1 MKSRMLNRLIAALLC
16 FAMLLP
22 NFTGL
27 VTAVDSVKAQSV
39 QTNNKW
45 VPVSDPFAAGEI
57 PAYQTAGA
65 VTPNAL
71 VTDCGNGVTRDQ
83 AKSYLKMV
91 TGTTDLEFL
100 AFKAAMVSAGFTITA
115 SRNMPGSQDYNIF
128 YRFLSPG
135 KNYVV
140 TAYYVAKLGE
150 AHIVADTGEDA
161 VKSFSTGFV
170 YNSKT
175 NEVAQTM
182 MTMYGLSMSQNGY
195 DGQLTTS
202 AYNDDLKRNCGALIV
217 IRMPDNSLFVNDGGD
232 VQQWS
237 DEACADFMAFCR
249 ELTGKQEGEKV
260 VINSWF
266 ISHAHSDH
274 YNGIPRFFAK
284 YHDQIDILNVMYN
297 IDDERANTTRDMT
310 DVLNMVAAYF
320 PSAKYYKPHTG
331 DHFDIAGV
339 EFDVLYTQEDRF
351 YPGADGNLNIGD
363 VSLKTSDG
371 GTYRD
376 YLYNNAELLQTDFN
390 DTSTVLRVT
399 FPETFTGGDAVT
411 SNLYADVNLGDTT
424 IRDMWPVETLAS
436 DIMMVPHHGHDAH
449 PELVA
454 ASKSSVYLFT
464 QAKMAI
470 YGPNGIVDEDVDQDG
485 TYRPKL
491 VQNFIAMNDQ
501 DADGDGKA
509 DGYFETTAAHKTYWE
524 GTETACILFGEDT
537 TFQNKPTGLTEDPE
551 SPNGFTVY
559 TAEAKQFRYTGWS
572 VIPDVFT
579 GESVTTNEVSTT
591 THIFPLIGV
600 KLDTDDVNDNI
611 LTAGS
616 LYAIVHDKT
625 DQLMSYDVLMSTK
638 SAPALAQSI
647 KVGTVAQALA
657 GKVESHYR
665 KVDGEIVDARLY
677 VSHDRR
683 NDVLWELNF
692 TNPLTDETITY
703 TNGSP
708 KFGGVTAEYFN
719 RSIWYKGTQSEAQ
732 PFWELTESTVDGSFR
747 FLQPHRASVI
757 HNKLD
762 PNDKLGNGGIGT
774 YNIRIEFFDEENGT
788 VRDGI
793 KEQIDTC
800 VIYYSSGSDDFRF
813 LTVDAEGNW
822 IRKQYTTVA
831 DVKADLENLKLRLYR
846 YNPSDTYSN
855 KTVAVEGPMDYTV
868 LKGLAAE
875 TLAKEISSVIRV
887 MDTSRNNLPIAFSGT
902 TAKVGYY
909 WLDMS
914 NYDGLNNC
922 TVSVMY
928 CNDDGSSTKITE
940 LTINMIDSYE
950 MYAAYNDDDTVYAG
964 SKYGSKYGFM
974 YVGENVIY
982 EEVVN
987 HTIVMDMLVS
997 VKDHQN
1003 GYTTTNINIT
1013 PNMLVDDDGN
1023 AVDFST
1029 PGIYPNL
1036 SLVYDGEVID
1046 TGYTIQVSQSD
1057 SSLQYPSAGAV
1068 GSVTVN
1074 KQGTTGEKNFLS
1086 TGVANIQLSANSIPE
1101 EKGVDLVV
1109 VLDLSGSMTKEVNS
1123 NNNAADYSDTRM
1135 AVMEESLREM
1145 IATLQGSGK
1154 DVRIAMSD
1162 FGDLDHY
1169 TFPGAVTTNSNFH
1182 RPYYDINKDLSVNIA
1197 YEFFNHLNFFISR
1210 NADGTVD
1217 FDAGIYE
1224 TSNKKYNMAHSQY
1237 TGVVTPT
1244 VYTGTGEISAEAFVS
1259 VDTLGS
1265 EAMTSL
1271 IAKLD
1276 ENVEASLGTNYDIG
1290 LEYAYRL
1297 GHAIRKE
1304 NEANGQDRELV
1315 CIFLSDGAAIQ
1326 YNYFAGRTASTS
1338 WRDILN
1344 GVPDEVTSL
1353 SDYYADQS
1361 NWPEELENISRVM
1374 LELLATKA
1382 GNQGF
1387 SQLLTNEF
1395 RTRSSHEYFRY
1406 YLKNDKNLTAGY
1418 TYRYFYTYMDHQGY
1432 ELDWP
1437 FLQKLAKANG
1447 LDNFERGEKGF
1458 NYTYVD
1464 AEGVTHTVTDDNV
1477 LQPLIDLFTDKS
1489 TPVYTTD
1496 EAGNQVVN
1504 YYTSKL
1510 KSPDYFNKGNP
1521 DYQGPEYEYT
1531 SAYYRYPK
1539 FNGTIITDGS
1549 VSYTDQLFAAMESV
1563 GYPCDWNLYAD
1574 LVFVNKEAI
1583 DNALDPD
1590 DLKDPLDEEDP
1601 TKHQDIESTDLRN
1614 LIQKIKTPTGTENG
1628 VYQTLSPYAYFY
1640 NAEGKN
1646 WWAEAIKG
1654 NTDQLYPVINKY
1666 ALENNPNWT
1675 DAYYGDVRNRFTTG
1689 TGLALDG
1696 QDFISG
1702 FAGLDMALY
1711 TVSFAIADDRLLT
1724 SQTAENVLKNIA
1736 TGPNYFYSAASG
1748 EKLTEALNSI
1758 VSTLTASATR
1768 AWFTDTM
1775 GPDFDLSTEKTVL
1788 SHDGVWV
1795 TVNGNP
1801 TVKVME
1807 YDLVEITDAQGNTT
1821 FVRAETPRVL
1831 ETVTFEDIDG
1841 DGDVDAWSDQV
1852 YTTSEV
1858 NGVIVHNKVDIWNE
1872 ETGLISAKK
1881 FYYNANTD
1889 KSVTLPFGAEG
1900 SYSLPAETFFWIIG
1914 VLGET
1919 EIVLEYQVYLTGSI
1933 EGDRLLTSEDY
1944 YHATN
1949 TNAVL
1954 HYINYLGQDSTL
1966 DTISPKYPWG
1976 DAKLG
1981 YGYYLVNEQGQML
1994 ANRLT
1999 GETTT
2004 DFSKAIRLTRPVY
2017 EYLTWNAD
2025 NTLLSGSVAANT
2037 HRPDGRTLFSPQAA
2051 YTTDLTFD
2059 GSGSW
2064 TITDTTNTT
2073 YVVLDGTAYN
2083 ANQNFA
2089 AGAYA
2094 NAETV
2099 VWFAIVDRSPATA
2112 PDTVVVDYGIPVDID
2127 VSSNDELIG
2136 KKGNLAALGKSDLS
2150 IAYSGNT
2157 LTGGYSADPYPGTY
2171 GDATIEN
2178 GKVHYELTTME
2189 MSGSEQFNYAL
2200 YYTPAGTE
2208 TDVYAGY
2215 YYSTVTVIPAT
2226 SIYFEDDFAQYHTYN
2241 YDSSKAKFVLSDENK
2256 WTVAKDENFDSL
2268 QGAHQDEDRPG
2279 SAILPE
2285 IDADNIYGFDSA
2297 YENCS
2302 MYSLG
2307 SSKKFTA
2314 NATYAGAVNF
2324 SFYGTG
2330 FDVVSLTS
2338 SDTGTIIVDVY
2349 NAEGYVQDQ
2358 STPIKSL
2365 IVDTYYGY
2373 TYDKENDE
2381 WVVTPNS
2388 DTLYQV
2394 PVMKVSDLQY
2404 GHYTAVITVSYA
2416 SFFDHNTADA
2426 SYDFYMDAVRIYDP
2440 ADNDGSN
2447 DAEAGGAYVEDGE
2460 FAPVYKEL
2468 RNILITERE
2477 FYDSTANLGDGYLHG
2492 AVFIDGI
2499 PVLNEDNY
2507 DTSFKKDPPE
2517 IGTYLNYGPNNE
2529 VYLAPGQAIA
2539 FELNSVEGL
2548 KAVHLAMKS
2557 TGGTAKIKMFS
2568 AAVNIS
2574 DVSGMEIG
2582 TATDRYYD
2590 LTELIG
2596 KTVIIANVGTAA
2608 DGILSITNL
2617 KFTAD
2622 PNAAQITSVDDVV
2635 VFSMRSA
2642 SRALKALTP
2651 GDKEQGNVPGEN
2663 IPGTGDQ
2670 EQLMIS
2676 LIVLACLSMTA
2687 VVLLVHMDRRLV
2699 KRRKTR

>member
-1 MKSRMLNRLIAALLC
+1 M
-16 FAMLLP
+16 
-22 NFTGL
+22 
-27 VTAVDSVKAQSV
+27 
-39 QTNNKW
+39 
-45 VPVSDPFAAGEI
+45 
-57 PAYQTAGA
+57 
-65 VTPNAL
+65 
-71 VTDCGNGVTRDQ
+71 
-83 AKSYLKMV
+83 
-91 TGTTDLEFL
+91 
-100 AFKAAMVSAGFTITA
+100 ITA
-115 SRNMPGSQDYNIF
+115 
-128 YRFLSPG
+128 
-135 KNYVV
+135 
-140 TAYYVAKLGE
+140 
-150 AHIVADTGEDA
+150 
-161 VKSFSTGFV
+161 
-170 YNSKT
+170 
-175 NEVAQTM
+175 
-182 MTMYGLSMSQNGY
+182 
-195 DGQLTTS
+195 
-202 AYNDDLKRNCGALIV
+202 
-217 IRMPDNSLFVNDGGD
+217 
-232 VQQWS
+232 
-237 DEACADFMAFCR
+237 
-249 ELTGKQEGEKV
+249 
-260 VINSWF
+260 
-266 ISHAHSDH
+266 
-274 YNGIPRFFAK
+274 
-284 YHDQIDILNVMYN
+284 
-297 IDDERANTTRDMT
+297 
-310 DVLNMVAAYF
+310 
-320 PSAKYYKPHTG
+320 
-331 DHFDIAGV
+331 
-339 EFDVLYTQEDRF
+339 
-351 YPGADGNLNIGD
+351 
-363 VSLKTSDG
+363 
-371 GTYRD
+371 
-376 YLYNNAELLQTDFN
+376 
-390 DTSTVLRVT
+390 
-399 FPETFTGGDAVT
+399 
-411 SNLYADVNLGDTT
+411 
-424 IRDMWPVETLAS
+424 
-436 DIMMVPHHGHDAH
+436 
-449 PELVA
+449 
-454 ASKSSVYLFT
+454 
-464 QAKMAI
+464 
-470 YGPNGIVDEDVDQDG
+470 
-485 TYRPKL
+485 
-491 VQNFIAMNDQ
+491 
-501 DADGDGKA
+501 
-509 DGYFETTAAHKTYWE
+509 
-524 GTETACILFGEDT
+524 
-537 TFQNKPTGLTEDPE
+537 
-551 SPNGFTVY
+551 
-559 TAEAKQFRYTGWS
+559 
-572 VIPDVFT
+572 
-579 GESVTTNEVSTT
+579 
-591 THIFPLIGV
+591 
-600 KLDTDDVNDNI
+600 
-611 LTAGS
+611 TAGS

-625 DQLMSYDVLMSTK
+625 DQLMSYDVLASTA
-638 SAPALAQSI
+638 SDPALAQSI
-647 KVGTVAQALA
+647 KVGTGVQAQA
-657 GKVESHYR
+657 GVVESYYQ
-665 KVDGEIVDARLY
+665 KASGTVVDSRLY

-683 NDVLWELNF
+683 NDVLWELTF
-692 TNPLTDETITY
+692 TNILTDESINY
-703 TNGSP
+703 TGGSP
-708 KFGGVTAEYFN
+708 HFGGSTVEFFN
-719 RSIWYKGTQSEAQ
+719 RSMWYKGTQSEAY
-732 PFWELTESTVDGSFR
+732 PFWELDETTADGSYR
-747 FLQPHRASVI
+747 FLQPNAGTLFKDVV
-757 HNKLD
+757 D
-762 PNDKLGNGGIGT
+762 PNKELSDTAEGSV
-774 YNIRIEFFDEENGT
+774 NIRVEFFDETDGT

-793 KEQIDTC
+793 EEHVDTC
-800 VIYYSSGSDDFRF
+800 LIYYSSSSAYRF
-813 LTVDAEGNW
+813 LTVDEQGNW
-822 IRKQYTTVA
+822 IRKVYNKDNYSSETA
-831 DVKADLENLKLRLYR
+831 WKNAIEADLDDLKLRLYR
-846 YNPSDTYSN
+846 YNPSDTYDY
-855 KTVAVEGPMDYTV
+855 KTVAMEGPADYTA
-868 LKGLAAE
+868 LKGMAAD

-902 TAKVGYY
+902 TAKFGYY

-922 TVSVMY
+922 TVLVMY

-974 YVGENVIY
+974 YVGEDVIY

-987 HTIVMDMLVS
+987 HAIVMDMLVS

-1013 PNMLVDDDGN
+1013 PDMLVDADGN

-1029 PGIYPNL
+1029 PGIYPDL
-1036 SLVYDGEVID
+1036 SLVYGGEVID
-1046 TGYTIQVSQSD
+1046 TGYIIQVSQSD
-1057 SSLQYPSAGAV
+1057 SSLQYPSAGSV

-1101 EKGVDLVV
+1101 EKGVDLIV
-1109 VLDLSGSMTKEVNS
+1109 VLDLSGSMNKEVNS
-1123 NNNAADYSDTRM
+1123 NNEAEDYGDSRM
-1135 AVMEESLREM
+1135 AVMEQSLREM

-1169 TFPGAVTTNSNFH
+1169 TFPSAVTTNSNFH
-1182 RPYYDINKDLSVNIA
+1182 RPYYDINKDAGINIA

-1210 NADGTVD
+1210 APDGTVD
-1217 FDAGIYE
+1217 FNAGIYE
-1224 TSNKKYNMAHSQY
+1224 TSGKKYNMAHSQY
-1237 TGVVTPT
+1237 TGIVTPT
-1244 VYTGTGEISAEAFVS
+1244 VYTGSGEISADAFVS

-1276 ENVEASLGTNYDIG
+1276 ENVTYSLGTNYDIG

-1338 WRDILN
+1338 WSDILN

-1361 NWPEELENISRVM
+1361 NWPEEIENVSKVM
-1374 LELLATKA
+1374 LELMATPSSFE
-1382 GNQGF
+1382 GF
-1387 SQLLTNEF
+1387 GSLQTNEY
-1395 RTRSSHEYFRY
+1395 RSRSNHQYFRY
-1406 YLKNDKNLTAGY
+1406 YPKNDRNLTAGY

-1510 KSPDYFNKGNP
+1510 AN
-1521 DYQGPEYEYT
+1521 PEYRNKCST
-1531 SAYYRYPK
+1531 NNQTGDRALVSGYRYYPLYS
-1539 FNGTIITDGS
+1539 GTIDGS
-1549 VSYTDQLFAAMESV
+1549 NSYTQQLFDAMEAA

-1601 TKHQDIESTDLRN
+1601 TKHQDIETTDIRN

-1758 VSTLTASATR
+1758 VSSMSSSASR

-1821 FVRAETPRVL
+1821 FVRAATPRVL

-1858 NGVIVHNKVDIWNE
+1858 NGVIVHNKVDIWDE

-1889 KSVTLPFGAEG
+1889 KSVTVPFGAEG

-1919 EIVLEYQVYLTGSI
+1919 EMVLEYQAYLTGSI

-2017 EYLTWNAD
+2017 EYLVWNAD
-2025 NTLLSGSVAANT
+2025 YTLLTGSVAANT

-2051 YTTDLTFD
+2051 YTTGLAFD

-2064 TITDTTNTT
+2064 TITDATNTT
-2073 YVVLDGTAYN
+2073 YVMVDGTAYN

-2089 AGAYA
+2089 AGTYA
-2094 NAETV
+2094 SAETV
-2099 VWFAIVDRSPATA
+2099 VWFAVVDRSPATA
-2112 PDTVVVDYGIPVDID
+2112 PDTVVVDYGLPVDID
-2127 VSSNDELIG
+2127 VRNNDQLIG
-2136 KKGNLAALGKSDLS
+2136 EKGTLAALGKPSLG
-2150 IAYSGNT
+2150 IAYSGKT
-2157 LTGGYSADPYPGTY
+2157 LTSGYSANPYKGTY
-2171 GDATIEN
+2171 GNATIEN
-2178 GKVHYELTTME
+2178 GKVHYELTTTE
-2189 MSGSEQFNYAL
+2189 MNGSEQFNYAL
-2200 YYTPAGTE
+2200 YYTPAGVE

-2215 YYSTVTVIPAT
+2215 YYNKVTVIPAT
-2226 SIYFEDDFAQYHTYN
+2226 SIYFEDDFLQYHTYE
-2241 YDSSKAKFVLSDENK
+2241 YDNSQKKYVVSDENK
-2256 WTVAKDENFDSL
+2256 WTVAKDENYDSL

-2279 SAILPE
+2279 SAALPE

-2302 MYSLG
+2302 KYSLG
-2307 SSKKFTA
+2307 SAMKFTA
-2314 NATYAGAVNF
+2314 NAAQGGTVTF

-2338 SDTGTIIVDVY
+2338 SDTGFIMVDVFA
-2349 NAEGYVQDQ
+2349 AEGYVQDQ
-2358 STPIKSL
+2358 SKPLKTHF
-2365 IVDTYYGY
+2365 VDTYYGY
-2373 TYDKENDE
+2373 TYDQQNNQ
-2381 WVVTPNS
+2381 WVVTPGN
-2388 DTLYQV
+2388 DALYQV
-2394 PVMKVSDLQY
+2394 PVMKVNGLDY
-2404 GHYTAVITVSYA
+2404 GHYTAVITFAYA
-2416 SFFDHNTADA
+2416 SIFDHKTTADA
-2426 SYDFYMDAVRIYDP
+2426 SYDFYMDAVRIYNP
-2440 ADNDGSN
+2440 AGDDISE
-2447 DAEAGGAYVEDGE
+2447 DTLIGGAYEDDGE
-2460 FAPVYKEL
+2460 FAPSYEEL
-2468 RNILITERE
+2468 RNILLSERN
-2477 FYDSTANLGDGYLHG
+2477 FYDSAAELGNGYFPG

-2499 PVLNEDNY
+2499 PMLNDDNY
-2507 DTSFKKDPPE
+2507 DTSFKKDPPQ
-2517 IGTYLNYGPNNE
+2517 IGTYMNYGPNNE

-2539 FELNSVEGL
+2539 FELNKPEDM
-2548 KAVHLAMKS
+2548 KAVHMALKS
-2557 TGGTAKIKMFS
+2557 TYGTAKIKLF
-2568 AAVNIS
+2568 AAGSNIA
-2574 DVSGMEIG
+2574 DVSEMIIA

-2590 LTELIG
+2590 LTELAG
-2596 KTVIIANVGTAA
+2596 NTVIVVNVGGTG

-2617 KFTAD
+2617 KVTTKTEAD
-2622 PNAAQITSVDDVV
+2622 ASVEVRRVV
-2635 VFSMRSA
+2635 TISRRSA
-2642 SRALKALTP
+2642 QKALDALTVKENTSPEP
-2651 GDKEQGNVPGEN
+2651 GSPE
-2663 IPGTGDQ
+2663 TGDTQQ
-2670 EQLMIS
+2670 ELMFC
-2676 LIVLACLSMTA
+2676 LVLLACLSA
-2687 VVLLVHMDRRLV
+2687 AAIVVLTYMQNNFLRREKV
-2699 KRRKTR
+2699 NERGSKR

>member
-1 MKSRMLNRLIAALLC
+1 MLC
-16 FAMLLP
+16 FALLLP
-22 NFTGL
+22 NFTGIVGAADL
-27 VTAVDSVKAQSV
+27 SSADPQSV
-39 QTNNKW
+39 RTNSKW

-57 PAYQTAGA
+57 PAYQTAGK

-115 SRNMPGSQDYNIF
+115 SRNMPGSQDYNLY
-128 YRFLSPG
+128 YRFLSPD
-135 KNYVV
+135 KNYIV
-140 TAYYVAKLGE
+140 TAYYIAKLGEGE

-320 PSAKYYKPHTG
+320 PNATYYKPHTG
-331 DHFDIAGV
+331 DHFSIAGV

-363 VSLKTSDG
+363 LSLKTSDG

-376 YLYNNAELLQTDFN
+376 YLYTNEEKLQTDFN
-390 DTSTVLRVT
+390 DTSAVLRVT
-399 FPETFTGGDAVT
+399 FPEAFTGGDAVT
-411 SNLYADVNLGDTT
+411 SNLYADVHFGADT
-424 IRDMWPVETLAS
+424 IIDMWPAETLAS
-436 DIMMVPHHGHDAH
+436 DIMMVPHHGHDPH

-454 ASKSSVYLFT
+454 ASKSAVYMFT

-501 DADGDGKA
+501 DADGNGKA

-537 TFQNKPTGLTEDPE
+537 AFQNKPTGLTEDPE

-579 GESVTTNEVSTT
+579 GESVTTNEVTT
-591 THIFPLIGV
+591 ATKMFPLIGV

-625 DQLMSYDVLMSTK
+625 DQLMSYDVLMSTA
-638 SAPALAQSI
+638 SDPALAQSI
-647 KVGTVAQALA
+647 KVGIGTQAQA
-657 GKVESHYR
+657 GVVESYYQ
-665 KVDGEIVDARLY
+665 KASGTVVDSRLY

-683 NDVLWELNF
+683 NDVLWELTF
-692 TNPLTDETITY
+692 TNILTDEPIAY
-703 TNGSP
+703 TGGSP
-708 KFGGVTAEYFN
+708 HFGGISVEFFN
-719 RSIWYKGTQSEAQ
+719 RSMWYKGTQSQAY
-732 PFWELTESTVDGSFR
+732 PFWELDETTADGSYR
-747 FLQPHRASVI
+747 FLQPNAGTLFKDVV
-757 HNKLD
+757 D
-762 PNDKLGNGGIGT
+762 PNKVLSDTAEGSV
-774 YNIRIEFFDEENGT
+774 NIRVEFFDETEGT

-793 KEQIDTC
+793 EEHVDTC
-800 VIYYSSGSDDFRF
+800 LIFYSSSSAYRF
-813 LTVDAEGNW
+813 LTVDDQGNW
-822 IRKQYTTVA
+822 IRKVYNKGDYSSETA
-831 DVKADLENLKLRLYR
+831 WKNAIEADLADLKLRLYR
-846 YNPSDTYSN
+846 YDTSYDDL
-855 KTVAVEGPMDYTV
+855 KTVAMEGPADYTV
-868 LKGLAAE
+868 LKGMAAE

-940 LTINMIDSYE
+940 LTVNMIDSYE

-987 HTIVMDMLVS
+987 HAIVMDMLVS

-1013 PNMLVDDDGN
+1013 PDMLVDDDGN

-1029 PGIYPNL
+1029 PGIYPDL
-1036 SLVYDGEVID
+1036 SLVYGGEVID
-1046 TGYTIQVSQSD
+1046 TGYIIQVSQSD
-1057 SSLQYPSAGAV
+1057 SSLQYPSAGSV

-1123 NNNAADYSDTRM
+1123 NNDAADYSDSRM
-1135 AVMEESLREM
+1135 AVMEQSLREM

-1182 RPYYDINKDLSVNIA
+1182 RPYYDINKDAGVNIT

-1217 FDAGIYE
+1217 YDAGIYE

-1237 TGVVTPT
+1237 TGIVSPT
-1244 VYTGTGEISAEAFVS
+1244 VYTGTGEISADAFVS

-1265 EAMTSL
+1265 AAMTSL

-1276 ENVEASLGTNYDIG
+1276 ENVTYSLGTNYDIG

-1338 WRDILN
+1338 WSDILN
-1344 GVPDEVTSL
+1344 GVPDEVTSV
-1353 SDYYADQS
+1353 ADVYKDQT

-1406 YLKNDKNLTAGY
+1406 YPKNDQNLTEGY

-1447 LDNFERGEKGF
+1447 LDNFQRGEKGF

-1464 AEGVTHTVTDDNV
+1464 GEGVTHTVTDDNV
-1477 LQPLIDLFTDKS
+1477 LQPLIDLFTDES
-1489 TPVYTTD
+1489 DPVYTTD

-1504 YYTSKL
+1504 YYNSKL
-1510 KSPDYFNKGNP
+1510 KSPDYFNKGNS

-1531 SAYYRYPK
+1531 SAYYRYLQYK
-1539 FNGTIITDGS
+1539 GTIITDGS
-1549 VSYTDQLFAAMESV
+1549 VSYTDQFFAAMKSL
-1563 GYPCDWNLYAD
+1563 GYSCDWDLYAE
-1574 LVFVNKEAI
+1574 LTFINKEAI
-1583 DNALDPD
+1583 DDALDPD

-1601 TKHQDIESTDLRN
+1601 TKHQNIETTDIRK
-1614 LIQKIKTPTGTENG
+1614 LIEKIKTPTGSENG

-1696 QDFISG
+1696 QDYISG

-1758 VSTLTASATR
+1758 VSNMSSSATR

-1807 YDLVEITDAQGNTT
+1807 YDLVEITDAQGNPT
-1821 FVRAETPRVL
+1821 FVRAATPRVL

-1852 YTTSEV
+1852 YTSSEV
-1858 NGVIVHNKVDIWNE
+1858 DGVIVHNKVDIWDE
-1872 ETGLISAKK
+1872 ESGLISAKK
-1881 FYYNANTD
+1881 FYYNTNTD
-1889 KSVTLPFGAEG
+1889 KAVTVPFGTEG

-1914 VLGET
+1914 ALGET
-1919 EIVLEYQVYLTGSI
+1919 EMVLEYQAYLTGSI

-1954 HYINYLGQDSTL
+1954 HYINYLGQNSTL

-1994 ANRLT
+1994 ANRIT

-2017 EYLTWNAD
+2017 EYLVWNAD
-2025 NTLLSGSVAANT
+2025 YTLLTGSVAANT

-2051 YTTDLTFD
+2051 YTTGLAFD

-2073 YVVLDGTAYN
+2073 YVMVDGTAYN

-2089 AGAYA
+2089 AGTYA
-2094 NAETV
+2094 NTETV
-2099 VWFAIVDRSPATA
+2099 VWFAVVDRSPATA
-2112 PDTVVVDYGIPVDID
+2112 PDTVVVDYGLPVDID

-2136 KKGNLAALGKSDLS
+2136 KKGNLAALGKADLS
-2150 IAYSGNT
+2150 IAYSGTT
-2157 LTGGYSADPYPGTY
+2157 LTSGYSANPYKGTY
-2171 GDATIEN
+2171 GNATIEN
-2178 GKVHYELTTME
+2178 GKVHYELTTTE
-2189 MSGSEQFNYAL
+2189 MNGSERFNYAL
-2200 YYTPAGTE
+2200 YYTPAGAE
-2208 TDVYAGY
+2208 TDAYAGY
-2215 YYSTVTVIPAT
+2215 YYNTVTVIPAT
-2226 SIYFEDDFAQYHTYN
+2226 SIYFEDDFLQYHTYK
-2241 YDSSKAKFVLSDENK
+2241 YDSSTAKYVLSNENK

-2279 SAILPE
+2279 SATLPE

-2302 MYSLG
+2302 KYSLG
-2307 SSKKFTA
+2307 SAMKFTA
-2314 NATYAGAVNF
+2314 NAADAGTATF
-2324 SFYGTG
+2324 TFYGTG

-2338 SDTGTIIVDVY
+2338 SDTGTIFVDVY
-2349 NAEGYVQDQ
+2349 KAEGYVQDKSLPVQ
-2358 STPIKSL
+2358 SL

-2381 WVVTPNS
+2381 WIVTPNS

-2394 PVMKVSDLQY
+2394 PVMKVSNLQY
-2404 GHYTAVITVSYA
+2404 GHYVAVITIAYA
-2416 SFFDHNTADA
+2416 GYFDHKTSDD

-2440 ADNDGSN
+2440 ARNDGSN
-2447 DAEAGGAYVEDGE
+2447 DSAAGDAYVDDGE
-2460 FAPVYKEL
+2460 YKPVYKEL
-2468 RNILITERE
+2468 RNVLISERE
-2477 FYDSTANLGDGYLHG
+2477 FYDSTVNLGDGYLHG

-2499 PVLNEDNY
+2499 PVLNDENY
-2507 DTSFKKDPPE
+2507 DSSFKRDPPE

-2539 FELNSVEGL
+2539 FQLNSVENL
-2548 KAVHLAMKS
+2548 KAVHLALKS
-2557 TGGTAKIKMFS
+2557 TGGTAKIKLFS
-2568 AAVNIS
+2568 AASHIS
-2574 DVSGMEIG
+2574 TVERMDVA
-2582 TATDRYYD
+2582 TATDRYFD
-2590 LTELIG
+2590 LTALVGE
-2596 KTVIIANVGTAA
+2596 TVIIANVGTSA
-2608 DGILSITNL
+2608 DGILSITNFKL
-2617 KFTAD
+2617 TTD
-2622 PNAAQITSVDDVV
+2622 PNAPAAASFEDSVTISKRNTERVI
-2635 VFSMRSA
+2635 
-2642 SRALKALTP
+2642 KALSANTADQKP
-2651 GDKEQGNVPGEN
+2651 DEV
-2663 IPGTGDQ
+2663 IPGTGDAQ
-2670 EQLMIS
+2670 MDLMIS
-2676 LIVLACLSMTA
+2676 LLSIACLSMVA
-2687 VVLLVHMDRRLV
+2687 MVLFAHMDKRLM
-2699 KRRKTR
+2699 KRRKGR